1 MRPLFASVTLCSL
14 VGCAAPP
21 SGGAPALGPPSS
33 PAPPASS
40 SATATVATSEAG
52 ARALVSLS
60 ARLQGGWVAKLPSG
74 KEVHESFRT
83 ISNDSALVESYRSG
97 QSETM
102 SVYHADGASLVL
114 THYCAQGNQ
123 PRLRLGPITDGTL
136 VFRFV
141 DVTNLQPGKSYLVE
155 KRLQFVGD
163 GLEQTETYRDP
174 AGATDTTVFH
184 FKRENAL

>member
-1 MRPLFASVTLCSL
+1 M
-14 VGCAAPP
+14 
-21 SGGAPALGPPSS
+21 
-33 PAPPASS
+33 
-40 SATATVATSEAG
+40 
-52 ARALVSLS
+52 
-60 ARLQGGWVAKLPSG
+60 
-74 KEVHESFRT
+74 HESFRT
-83 ISNDSALVESYRSG
+83 ISNNSALVESYRSG

-102 SVYHADGASLVL
+102 SVYHADGASVVL

-141 DVTNLQPGKSYLVE
+141 DVTNLQPEKSYLVE

-163 GLEQTETYRDP
+163 GLEQTEIYRDP

-184 FKRENAL
+184 FKRENAS